1 MYQVKVQAVLMHR
14 SGVSMY
20 QICRELRVSYQSLHL
35 WIAIYKEE
43 GEQGLR
49 NSFNSQKSASEKLC
63 IIEDV
68 LNNELSLMA
77 ASKKYRV
84 TREAIR
90 QWINAYRIH
99 GVSGL
104 HRKNKAGKDMAKKK
118 REYTPEEI
126 DELTELR
133 RRNEWLEAENA
144 MLKKAKALVE
154 AKRAQQRANGQESS
168 KN

>member
-20 QICRELRVSYQSLHL
+20 QICRELRVSCQSLHL
-35 WIAIYKEE
+35 WIAIYEEE

-49 NSFNSQKSASEKLC
+49 KSFKSQLSSIEKLC

-68 LNNELSLMA
+68 LNNELSLKV

-90 QWINAYRIH
+90 QWINAYQIH

-104 HRKNKAGKDMAKKK
+104 HRKNEACKDMAKKNCLHILCWQDG
-118 REYTPEEI
+118 EF
-126 DELTELR
+126 LL
-133 RRNEWLEAENA
+133 
-144 MLKKAKALVE
+144 
-154 AKRAQQRANGQESS
+154 
-168 KN
+168 